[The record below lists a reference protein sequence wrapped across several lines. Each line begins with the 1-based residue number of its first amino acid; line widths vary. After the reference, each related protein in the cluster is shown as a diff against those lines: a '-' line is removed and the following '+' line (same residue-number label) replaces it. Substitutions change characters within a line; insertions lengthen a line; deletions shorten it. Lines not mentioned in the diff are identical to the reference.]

1 MSAVTFEVVRNEGQ
15 FGVGRMDWCLTVN
28 GRLVSHCG
36 WKGELDRQLERLE
49 REAWL
54 LLHACDVV
62 PAVPHVPAT
71 VSL

>member
-36 WKGELDRQLERLE
+36 LKGLLDEDLRRLE
-49 REAWL
+49 QEAWL
-54 LLHACDVV
+54 LLHLV
-62 PAVPHVPAT
+62 PSVPEHSTA
-71 VSL
+71 